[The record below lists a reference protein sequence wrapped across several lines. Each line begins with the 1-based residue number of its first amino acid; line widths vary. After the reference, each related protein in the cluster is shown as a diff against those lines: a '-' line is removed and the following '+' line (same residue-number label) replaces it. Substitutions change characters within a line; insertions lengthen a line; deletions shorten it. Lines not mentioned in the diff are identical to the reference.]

1 MSDATAP
8 NRKWMIAGLLIGLG
22 FLWIALRQIDL
33 TTALSS
39 LRSVSIGWLLVVMA
53 FGIVFIVIKTLR
65 WTIIL
70 RPILGEK
77 FNLLHQVVYI
87 GTAANLV
94 IAHTGELLRTVV
106 LTRRGNVDSSAVLA
120 TIGLERTLDFV
131 ALLLLIGIALVFEP
145 QVSSLLWFAG
155 LISLGFIVVGVI
167 VVLALLNPDSLVSFI
182 STKLLAA
189 APAKS
194 RQWLSDRL
202 RGCRDGLIS
211 VRRLSTLAILIAIS
225 LFQWCM
231 IVAAIWACSQAAGV
245 SIPISGAIAVFALS
259 VIGLTLPS
267 SPAQLGTIQ
276 LAFVVGI
283 DLVGG
288 DAAYAFTA
296 SVVYVCF
303 INLTM
308 MLIGGACW
316 LYYTSSWFSSPDNN
330 NGTV

>member
-1 MSDATAP
+1 MSDATAS
-8 NRKWMIAGLLIGLG
+8 NRKWMVAGLLIGLV
-22 FLWIALRQIDL
+22 FLWIALRQTDL
-33 TTALSS
+33 KTALSS
-39 LRSVSIGWLLVVMA
+39 LRSVSIGWSVVVMA
-53 FGIVFIVIKTLR
+53 FGIVFIAIKTFR
-65 WTIIL
+65 WAIIL
-70 RPILGEK
+70 RPVLGEK

-106 LTRRGNVDSSAVLA
+106 LARRSNAASSTVLA

-131 ALLLLIGIALVFEP
+131 ALLVLICIALVFEP

-155 LISLGFIVVGVI
+155 LISLGFIVVGVT
-167 VVLALLNPDSLVSFI
+167 VVLALLNPDSLVSSI
-182 STKLLAA
+182 SKKLLAA

-194 RQWLSDRL
+194 RQWLIDRL
-202 RGCRDGLIS
+202 RRFRDGLSS
-211 VRRLSTLAILIAIS
+211 VRRPSTLVTLIAIS
-225 LFQWCM
+225 VFQWCM

-283 DLVGG
+283 ELVGG
-288 DAAYAFTA
+288 DAASAFTA
-296 SVVYVCF
+296 SVVYICF

-308 MLIGGACW
+308 MLIGGGCW
-316 LYYTSSWFSSPDNN
+316 LYYTSNWLSSRDNSK
-330 NGTV
+330 GTA